1 MLKLVCAFGALI
13 AASMLLIPTSSLA
26 MPAATMP
33 SVLTA

>member
-26 MPAATMP
+26 MPAAMMQ
-33 SVLTA
+33 SVTAA